1 MANLGGIR
9 ANAVK
14 AQQHEQ
20 RNETGIIRPWYFRM
34 YRHFDPHIPVV
45 LPYRASGKS
54 MLIGFYPTDSSK
66 VTSSGTELRGRGGT
80 TFKIYSQLGEKVHRQ
95 GIFKGYQA

>member
-34 YRHFDPHIPVV
+34 YRHFDPHIPVA
-45 LPYRASGKS
+45 L
-54 MLIGFYPTDSSK
+54 SSA
-66 VTSSGTELRGRGGT
+66 R
-80 TFKIYSQLGEKVHRQ
+80 
-95 GIFKGYQA
+95 